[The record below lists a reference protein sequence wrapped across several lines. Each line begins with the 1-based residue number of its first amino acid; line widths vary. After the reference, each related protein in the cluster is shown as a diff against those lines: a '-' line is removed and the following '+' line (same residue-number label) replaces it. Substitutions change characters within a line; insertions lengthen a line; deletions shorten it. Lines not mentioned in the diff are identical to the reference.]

1 MSLYS
6 VEIIKVGEC
15 AAEALSDDMLI
26 MFNESAP
33 ADAAEYCFI
42 HNHDTLRGEI
52 VVGGHLVIDEITY
65 PITAVGD
72 AVNQNLGNL
81 GHITLR
87 FDGAVSADF
96 VGSLHLAGVQP
107 SAVAAGSTITFK

>member
-6 VEIIKVGEC
+6 VEVIEVGEC
-15 AAEALSDDMLI
+15 ASEALSDDMLI
-26 MFNESAP
+26 IFNESAP
-33 ADAAEYCFI
+33 ADVVEYCFI

-52 VVGGHLVIDEITY
+52 VVGGHVVIDEMTY

-72 AVNQNLGNL
+72 GVNQNLGNL

-87 FDGAVSADF
+87 FDGGDSADF
-96 VGSLHLAGVQP
+96 IGSLHLAGVQP
-107 SAVAAGSTITFK
+107 RSLAIGSTITFN